1 MSATLNAD
9 TFSKYFE
16 GCPTASIPGRAH
28 PVKEYRLEDILQ
40 VTGYEVPENSDYVLK
55 KKGENS
61 SLRSKSALKKSLPGY
76 KSNVYSSL
84 AIVDE
89 QVINYELLAKL
100 LEYITLNHEDGAILV
115 FLPGMQEIT
124 KLVDELYKK
133 DYFQDPSKTIIYPL
147 HSSLSTAE
155 QTAVFTVPPEG
166 VRKIVVATNIAET
179 SITIEDVVYVVD
191 SARVKEN
198 RQDEIN
204 QMPTLVE
211 CWTSKASAKQRRG
224 RAGRVRPG
232 IAYHLYSTPTHQND
246 MSEYQLPEM
255 LRVGLED
262 LVLQVMLLDLGEPSV
277 FLTKAVDP
285 PSALA
290 IRNSLK
296 LLEGL
301 GAVECEWD
309 DEDIRFNRPNASRFQ
324 PSLIGQ
330 DATCNDL
337 NVSSGLTA
345 LGFHLAT
352 LPVDPRVGK
361 MMIYGALFN
370 CVDPALTIAAAMSA
384 RNPFMSPFDK
394 RDEADAR
401 RKEFSTENSDHLTTL
416 KAFNDWRDLRKK
428 KGDRSSQSFLRDNFL
443 SRLTL
448 FQMEDLR
455 RQFTDLLID
464 IGFLPKKFRCDIK
477 RVGRSGGQGGGL
489 EDEAGPNKNSDN
501 LQLVKAILCAG
512 LYPNIIVAPR
522 PLVAGTSDKK
532 AGESAFSSQKGEV
545 YLHPCTIVHQEKK
558 LDSRYACYH
567 EMVKTS
573 KIYVRDFTS
582 VSSFALLLFGG
593 NLKVYHQYG
602 VVAVDEW
609 LKFRVSAKP
618 ATLVKHLRAQME
630 TMLLRKII
638 APEDDITESSEGKGL
653 IEAVSVLLAKEVG
666 SANLP
671 DRSAAEIVRPWM
683 GDADGG
689 RSSGR
694 GGRGGRGRGGRG
706 RGRR

>member
-1 MSATLNAD
+1 M
-9 TFSKYFE
+9 
-16 GCPTASIPGRAH
+16 
-28 PVKEYRLEDILQ
+28 
-40 VTGYEVPENSDYVLK
+40 
-55 KKGENS
+55 
-61 SLRSKSALKKSLPGY
+61 RSKSALKKILPGY
-76 KSNVYSSL
+76 KPNVYSSL
-84 AIVDE
+84 SIVDE
-89 QVINYELLAKL
+89 QVINYELIATL
-100 LEYITLNHEDGAILV
+100 LEHITLNHEDGAILV
-115 FLPGMQEIT
+115 FLPGMMEIT
-124 KLVDELYKK
+124 KCIDELYKMSF
-133 DYFQDPSKTIIYPL
+133 FQDPSKTIIYPL

-155 QTAVFTVPPEG
+155 QTAVFNVPPKG

-179 SITIEDVVYVVD
+179 SITIEDVVFVVD

-232 IAYHLYSTPTHQND
+232 VAYHLYSTPTHQND

-262 LVLQVMLLDLGEPSV
+262 LVLQVMLLDLGEPSI

-309 DEDIRFNRPNASRFQ
+309 DEDVRFSRPNASPLKSSSVDRD
-324 PSLIGQ
+324 SS
-330 DATCNDL
+330 CNDL
-337 NVSSGLTA
+337 NVNSGLTA

-394 RDEADAR
+394 REEADSR
-401 RKEFSTENSDHLTTL
+401 RKEFSTEGSDHLTTL

-428 KGDRSSQSFLRDNFL
+428 KGDRSSQAFLRDNFL

-464 IGFLPKKFRCDIK
+464 IGFLPKKFRCDN
-477 RVGRSGGQGGGL
+477 RRGGRSEGQRGGL
-489 EDEAGPNKNSDN
+489 EDEAAGPNKNSKN

-522 PLVAGTSDKK
+522 PLVIGTSDKK
-532 AGESAFSSQKGEV
+532 AGECAFSSQKGEV
-545 YLHPCTIVHQEKK
+545 HLHPCTIVHKESN

-582 VSSFALLLFGG
+582 VSPFSLLLFGG
-593 NLKVYHQYG
+593 SLKVYHQYG

-609 LKFRVSAKP
+609 LKFRISAKP

-638 APEDDITESSEGKGL
+638 APEDDITESSEGKAL

-666 SANLP
+666 AGTSNVVGEP
-671 DRSAAEIVRPWM
+671 DRSAAEIVQPWT
-683 GDADGG
+683 GGPDQG
-689 RSSGR
+689 RSRGR
-694 GGRGGRGRGGRG
+694 GGRGRGRGGRGRGRGGRG